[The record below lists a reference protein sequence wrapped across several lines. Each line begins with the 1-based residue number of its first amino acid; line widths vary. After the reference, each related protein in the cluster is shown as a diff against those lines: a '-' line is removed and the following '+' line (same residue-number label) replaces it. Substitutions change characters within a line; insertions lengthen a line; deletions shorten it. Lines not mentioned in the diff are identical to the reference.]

1 MPKIVKYKFFVL
13 SFLLVLLSGTLH
25 AQEAIPVSMK
35 DLAPDFGIRPQFVD
49 DTVHVA
55 RYLDSLACSNRA
67 LTDTC
72 VNINAKL
79 MAMENV
85 LLYDY
90 RHSDDTVWIDAAH
103 YIEDYALYSQRIKTV
118 SEFLLQR
125 AHRYIQR
132 EQLRRDDI
140 QQKAVDRRRDTIDR
154 LHRTI
159 VNACDGIGVSDKA
172 RKKELKDIYYAYLSV
187 YNRYDFSMKRADS
200 AYLAGLNEF
209 SVFQQSI
216 VNNLLSNNNYTARI
230 NNFNNTLKLRCGHNH
245 SDVLRSYQRVFR
257 QATPP
262 PTFSTLDEYYLYL
275 ASLQNI
281 TNIQNSYITVVEL
294 REKIAASSKRI
305 TTLYSPKFRETAKT
319 YQDVAATVNLIPA
332 FNTQNEANMFIANL
346 NEFIEVQDC
355 YLRDYNR
362 LTAIGDHGDS
372 ISKHCTMK
380 YNDISKAYR
389 QISEINSMTPKYQSL
404 DDAARFGSEMD
415 RFETIQQ
422 QYDTILAMRIRCDA
436 VQDSINKGWMQHLVV
451 YNGYQNIR
459 KQYVLTPSYIDV
471 EGGEV
476 FIERLTDFSDM
487 QQKCLKAIRLFE
499 RYRELDSKLQPVMQP
514 YHNIRKAYS
523 RLDKQ
528 YINIKAINHL
538 SELYIYIQQ
547 LEAFITIQ
555 EHLMAKCKSDEAR
568 AVDSKVKG
576 AKDINQIEAILGL

>member
-1 MPKIVKYKFFVL
+1 MKRIIL
-13 SFLLVLLSGTLH
+13 CLLILLCGTLR
-25 AQEAIPVSMK
+25 AQDTIPVSMK
-35 DLAPDFGIRPQFVD
+35 DLAPDFGLRPQFVE
-49 DTVHVA
+49 DTLHVA
-55 RYLDSLACSNRA
+55 RYLDSLPANNHA

-90 RHSDDTVWIDAAH
+90 RHSGDTVWIDAAH
-103 YIEDYALYSQRIKTV
+103 YVEDYAIYSQRIKGI

-125 AHRYIQR
+125 AHRYIQS
-132 EQLRRDDI
+132 EQLRKDDI

-159 VNACDGIGVSDKA
+159 VNACDGIGVSDRD

-200 AYLAGLNEF
+200 AYLSGLTEF
-209 SVFQQSI
+209 SVFQQSVI
-216 VNNLLSNNNYTARI
+216 NNLLSNNNYTARI
-230 NNFNNTLKLRCGHNH
+230 NNFNSTLKLRCGHNH
-245 SDVLRSYQRVFR
+245 SEVLRSYQRVFR
-257 QATPP
+257 QAAPAP
-262 PTFSTLDEYYLYL
+262 AFSTLDEYYIYL
-275 ASLQNI
+275 ASLQSI
-281 TNIQNSYITVVEL
+281 TNIQNSYLTVVEL
-294 REKIAASSKRI
+294 REKISASSKRI
-305 TTLYSPKFRETAKT
+305 ATLYSPKFRETAKT
-319 YQDVAATVNLIPA
+319 YQDVAATINLVPA
-332 FNTQNEANMFIANL
+332 FITQSEANLFISNL

-372 ISKHCTMK
+372 IAKHCSMK
-380 YNDISKAYR
+380 YSDVAKAYR

-422 QYDTILAMRIRCDA
+422 QFDTILAMRIRCDA
-436 VQDSINKGWMQHLVV
+436 IQDSINKGWMQHLVV

-459 KQYVLTPSYIDV
+459 KQYVLTPSFIDV

-476 FIERLTDFSDM
+476 FIERLADFSDM

-499 RYRELDSKLQPVMQP
+499 RYRQLDDSLQPLLHP
-514 YHNIRKAYS
+514 FHSIRKAYS

-547 LEAFITIQ
+547 LEAFITVQ
-555 EHLMAKCKSDEAR
+555 ERLAEICKSDEAR
-568 AVDSKVKG
+568 AIDSKVKG
-576 AKDINQIEAILGL
+576 AKDLNQIEAILGL